1 MAAKKTGQ
9 TCERVPVRLFKDG
22 NRYKDDVFVA
32 VNGRAVQIR
41 RGVTVLVDPAVA
53 EVLENSLD
61 QDDRTASRIQQEA
74 GRYET
79 QARQLGV

>member
-1 MAAKKTGQ
+1 M
-9 TCERVPVRLFKDG
+9 RLFKDG

-32 VNGRAVQIR
+32 VNGRTVQIR